1 MGLASMHDLRAARA
15 ELIRLFCV
23 KFPASW
29 AFMFRGFYEAEN
41 FVIYLKLRQS
51 RPALQ
56 SVYVAY
62 HEPIRYAQ
70 DVV

>member
-1 MGLASMHDLRAARA
+1 
-15 ELIRLFCV
+15 
-23 KFPASW
+23 
-29 AFMFRGFYEAEN
+29 MFRGFYEAEN
-41 FVIYLKLRQS
+41 FVVYLKLRQS
-51 RPALQ
+51 FSALQ